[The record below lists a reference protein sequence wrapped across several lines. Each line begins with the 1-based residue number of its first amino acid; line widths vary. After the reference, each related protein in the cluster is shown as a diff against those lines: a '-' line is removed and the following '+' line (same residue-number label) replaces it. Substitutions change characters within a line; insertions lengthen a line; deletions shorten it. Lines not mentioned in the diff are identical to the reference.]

1 MGTRSIH
8 WCRKSSRPYRYSNIQ
23 DFHRLMLSLLE
34 FLTGT
39 NTLYFALER
48 PVWISTLGARA
59 RESWILLPLVVYIRR
74 HGNGIFLVPPNL
86 DKMTGLGGLNGFFY
100 LIFLLDVIFNR
111 DRLGKRDWFESG
123 QRFCCTLYIFIV
135 LQNRA
140 IDKSLLRL
148 QIWNKDERTSIGTCR
163 ETSWISRV
171 ELT

>member
-8 WCRKSSRPYRYSNIQ
+8 WCRKSSRPYHYSNIQ

-48 PVWISTLGARA
+48 PVWISTLGTRA

-86 DKMTGLGGLNGFFY
+86 DKMTGGLNGFFF
-100 LIFLLDVIFNR
+100 IWFSFLMLFSIETVWGNGTDSNLTR
-111 DRLGKRDWFESG
+111 G
-123 QRFCCTLYIFIV
+123 FCCTLYIFIV